1 MDLPLPTDLLQN
13 TSPYED
19 PATMSALSAAFTAQA
34 SQLATHHHQL
44 TRLTSLTEELVTA
57 MQNLQTSSADTS
69 SASASPSLAP
79 APVLQTAASPRLAL
93 PEKFDGNPGKC
104 KGFILQCSL
113 FLNQQPSPHSTDVS
127 KISFVS
133 SLLTGRALDWI
144 TAVWRTD
151 GSAFRSYDEF
161 LRDFQAVFEH
171 SKGGKGAEDLL
182 LELAQGRT
190 SAAEYA
196 LDFRTLA
203 AQTNWTDNSL
213 KVIFRRGLSHDLQTE
228 LACRDE
234 GKDFNQFV
242 HLAIQIDNLMR
253 SRRPGSRSATS
264 SRNLPL
270 PRYYSHMTA
279 DSSEPMQ
286 INATRLTEEEKER
299 RRSQR
304 LCLYCGEAGHFRQN
318 CPHRPINRDNAAVSL
333 TLNCLNSKSCV
344 TVPIEFFVNGKS
356 SSTSALL
363 DSGAAGNVMSLEFAE
378 LHKIPLIP
386 CISPLSVE
394 AVDGRPL
401 GTGRV
406 THLSQELHMRTG
418 LLHRELIQFYILQ
431 APHTPII
438 LGLPWLRKH
447 DPLLQW
453 TSGQIVSWGENCF
466 SDCLS
471 TIQPLT
477 LRSIREHPDDAVLKC
492 LPSMYHDLAEAFS
505 RSKATKLPPHRSY
518 DCAID
523 FLPNATP
530 PKGRVFPLSQPE
542 TEAMQKYIEEELSK
556 GFIRPSTS
564 PASAG
569 FFFVQKKDGGLRP
582 CIDYRALNE
591 RTVKFRYPLP
601 LVPAALEQLRK
612 ARFYTKLDL
621 RSAYNLVRIREGDEW
636 KTAFSTCTRHY
647 EYLVM
652 PFGLSI
658 SPAVF
663 QSFINDVFRDM
674 LNRQVVVYI
683 DDIPIYSD
691 TLEDHVQ
698 HVRAVLQR
706 LIQYQLFAK
715 IEKCDFHQT
724 SISFLGYIISPGGV
738 AMDEGKVK
746 AVVEWPRPTTL
757 KELQR
762 FLGFAN
768 FYRRFIRGFSMVAE
782 PLTALVRKGT
792 SCLPW
797 NEEATKAFSRL
808 KQAFTSAPILHH
820 PDPELPFVV
829 EVDASSTGL
838 GAVLSQ
844 RQGSPPKLYPC
855 AYYSKKLSSAERNYD
870 VGDRELLA
878 MKAAFEEWRHWL
890 EGSTHPFLVLTDH
903 KNLEYLRTAKRLN
916 PRQARW
922 SLFFS
927 RFQFT
932 ITFRPGSKNT
942 KADSLSRQFDSET
955 SITNPETILSP
966 DLVIGPIQWD
976 IETELE
982 LANAHT
988 GIHPECPPGKLYVPE
1003 TLREKVLKHVHALPS
1018 SGHPGITATIHLL
1031 QNRFWWSTLS
1041 QDVSRF
1047 VQQCKTCNIQKSSRL
1062 LPAGLLQPLPLPQRP
1077 WSHIA
1082 IDFITD
1088 LPPSDGHTTILTV
1101 IDRFSKACRL
1111 IPLSKLPT
1119 ALQTAEYL
1127 CNLVFRFY
1135 GLPEDIV
1142 SDRGAQFTSRVWSA
1156 FFQMLQVN
1164 VSLTS
1169 GYHPQANGQVERL
1182 NQEVSRFLRSYCQLH
1197 QKDWSRYLMWAEYA
1211 QNSIQKQSTGL
1222 TPFQCVLGFQ
1232 PPLFPWSG
1240 EPTNVPAVNDWLN
1253 RSEETW
1259 NLAHTHLQRAV
1270 NRGKRQA
1277 DRHRRSNPEY
1287 LPGQWVWLS
1296 TRNLR
1301 LNLPC
1306 KKLSPRFVGPYKILR
1321 QITPVS
1327 FRLALPRHLCI
1338 SPTFHVSLLKPAT
1351 PPTEEERGDSSR
1363 PSSQSNAVQTSQAIV
1378 VEGEE
1383 AYRVH
1388 QLLDS
1393 RRRGGHLQYLVD
1405 WEGCSPEERSWV
1417 NSRDILD
1424 PMLTQ
1429 EFHCNHPEKPAPRAR
1444 GRPRRRQH
1452 PLAGSR
1458 SQGGGSVTASSFPDS
1473 SISQSRAP
1481 SPEF

>member
-1 MDLPLPTDLLQN
+1 MDLPTDSSQN

-19 PATMSALSAAFTAQA
+19 PATIMALSAAINAQA

-44 TRLTSLTEELVTA
+44 SRFTSITEELVKA
-57 MQNLQTSSADTS
+57 MQTLRTPSSDASAETASPS
-69 SASASPSLAP
+69 SASLRS
-79 APVLQTAASPRLAL
+79 AL
-93 PEKFDGNPGKC
+93 PEKFDGSPGKC

-113 FLNQQPSPHSTDVS
+113 YLSQQPSPNVSDDS

-144 TAVWRTD
+144 TAVWETD
-151 GSAFRSYDEF
+151 GPAFRTYDEF
-161 LRDFQAVFEH
+161 LQEFQAVFEH

-182 LELAQGRT
+182 LELTQGRT

-196 LDFRTLA
+196 LEFRTLA
-203 AQTNWTDNSL
+203 AQTNWSDSSL
-213 KVIFRRGLSHDLQTE
+213 KVVFRRGLNHELQAE

-234 GKDFNQFV
+234 GRNFNQFAQ
-242 HLAIQIDNLMR
+242 LAIQIDNLMR
-253 SRRPGSRSATS
+253 SRRAGICATPS
-264 SRNLPL
+264 SRRVPVT
-270 PRYYSHMTA
+270 RYPSPMPI
-279 DSSEPMQ
+279 DSNEPMQ
-286 INATRLTEEEKER
+286 INSYHITDEERER

-304 LCLYCGEAGHFRQN
+304 LCLYCGGAGHFRQN
-318 CPHRPINRDNAAVSL
+318 CPHRPTNRDNAAVSL
-333 TLNCLNSKSCV
+333 TLGCLNSKSCV
-344 TVPIEFFVNGKS
+344 TVPVEFTVHGES
-356 SSTSALL
+356 VSISALL
-363 DSGAAGNVMSLEFAE
+363 DSGAAGNFMSREFAE
-378 LHKIPLIP
+378 LHRISLIP

-394 AVDGRPL
+394 AIDGRPL

-406 THLSQELHMRTG
+406 THLSQELYMRTR

-431 APHTPII
+431 APHIPVI
-438 LGLPWLRKH
+438 LGLPWLREH
-447 DPLLQW
+447 DPLIQW
-453 TSGQIVSWGENCF
+453 TSGQIISWGESCF

-471 TIQPLT
+471 TVQPLT
-477 LRSIREHPDDAVLKC
+477 LRSIQEHPDETVLKC

-505 RSKATKLPPHRSY
+505 KAKATKLPPHRSY

-523 FLPNATP
+523 FLPDVTP

-542 TEAMQKYIEEELSK
+542 TEAMRKYIEEELAK
-556 GFIRPSTS
+556 GFIRPSMS

-582 CIDYRALNE
+582 CIDYRALNDC
-591 RTVKFRYPLP
+591 TVKFRYPLP
-601 LVPAALEQLRK
+601 LVPAALELLRK
-612 ARFYTKLDL
+612 ARYYTKLDL
-621 RSAYNLVRIREGDEW
+621 RSAYNLVRIRKGDEW
-636 KTAFSTCTRHY
+636 KTAFSTCTGHY

-652 PFGLSI
+652 PFGLSN

-674 LNRQVVVYI
+674 LHRHVIVYI
-683 DDIPIYSD
+683 DDILIYSD

-706 LIQYQLFAK
+706 LLQYQLYAK

-724 SISFLGYIISPGGV
+724 STSFLSYLISPGGV
-738 AMDEGKVK
+738 TMDEGKVK
-746 AVVEWPRPTTL
+746 AVVEWSRPTTL

-768 FYRRFIRGFSMVAE
+768 FYRRFIRGFSTVTA

-792 SCLPW
+792 SRLPW
-797 NEEATKAFSRL
+797 SEEATKAFRRL
-808 KQAFTSAPILHH
+808 KQAFTSAPILRH

-855 AYYSKKLSSAERNYD
+855 AYYSRKLSSAERNYD

-878 MKAAFEEWRHWL
+878 MKAVFEEWRHWL
-890 EGSTHPFLVLTDH
+890 EGSTHPFIVLTDH

-932 ITFRPGSKNT
+932 ITFRQGSKNT
-942 KADSLSRQFDSET
+942 KADSLSRQFDSEDT
-955 SITNPETILSP
+955 IKNPETILSP
-966 DLVIGPIQWD
+966 DLVIRPVQWD
-976 IETELE
+976 IETELKLTNVDTE
-982 LANAHT
+982 VPL
-988 GIHPECPPGKLYVPE
+988 ECPPGKLYVPE
-1003 TLREKVLKHVHALPS
+1003 ALREKVLQHVHTLPS
-1018 SGHPGITATIHLL
+1018 SGHPGITATIHYL

-1041 QDVSRF
+1041 QDAS
-1047 VQQCKTCNIQKSSRL
+1047 
-1062 LPAGLLQPLPLPQRP
+1062 
-1077 WSHIA
+1077 
-1082 IDFITD
+1082 
-1088 LPPSDGHTTILTV
+1088 
-1101 IDRFSKACRL
+1101 
-1111 IPLSKLPT
+1111 
-1119 ALQTAEYL
+1119 
-1127 CNLVFRFY
+1127 RFY

-1142 SDRGAQFTSRVWSA
+1142 SDRGPQFTSRVWTA

-1182 NQEVSRFLRSYCQLH
+1182 NQEISRFLRSYCQLH

-1211 QNSIQKQSTGL
+1211 QNSIRKQSTGL

-1240 EPTNVPAVNDWLN
+1240 EPTNVLAVNDWLN
-1253 RSEETW
+1253 RSEATW

-1270 NRGKRQA
+1270 NRGKRLA
-1277 DRHRRSNPEY
+1277 DRHHRPNAEY
-1287 LPGQWVWLS
+1287 QPGQWVWLS

-1301 LNLPC
+1301 LHLPC
-1306 KKLSPRFVGPYKILR
+1306 KKLSPRFMGPYKILR

-1327 FRLALPRHLCI
+1327 FRLALPRHLRI
-1338 SPTFHVSLLKPAT
+1338 SPTFHVSLLKPAA
-1351 PPTEEERGDSSR
+1351 PPSEERRGNSSEF
-1363 PSSQSNAVQTSQAIV
+1363 SSQAII

-1393 RRRGGHLQYLVD
+1393 RRRRGQLQYLVD
-1405 WEGCSPEERSWV
+1405 WEGFSPEERSWV

-1424 PMLTQ
+1424 PLLTQ
-1429 EFHCNHPEKPAPRAR
+1429 EFHCNHPDKPAPRAR

-1452 PLAGSR
+1452 PRAGSR
-1458 SQGGGSVTASSFPDS
+1458 SQGGGALLWSPVPLVSPSLSHERPLPSSSAVHTFPSVCIICAVIAFTCCASMIIGSAFICLVHGVFLAND
-1473 SISQSRAP
+1473 
-1481 SPEF
+1481 

>member
-13 TSPYED
+13 TSPNED

-113 FLNQQPSPHSTDVS
+113 FLNQQPSPHSTDAS

-242 HLAIQIDNLMR
+242 HLAIQI
-253 SRRPGSRSATS
+253 
-264 SRNLPL
+264 
-270 PRYYSHMTA
+270 
-279 DSSEPMQ
+279 
-286 INATRLTEEEKER
+286 
-299 RRSQR
+299 
-304 LCLYCGEAGHFRQN
+304 
-318 CPHRPINRDNAAVSL
+318 
-333 TLNCLNSKSCV
+333 
-344 TVPIEFFVNGKS
+344 
-356 SSTSALL
+356 
-363 DSGAAGNVMSLEFAE
+363 
-378 LHKIPLIP
+378 
-386 CISPLSVE
+386 
-394 AVDGRPL
+394 
-401 GTGRV
+401 
-406 THLSQELHMRTG
+406 
-418 LLHRELIQFYILQ
+418 
-431 APHTPII
+431 
-438 LGLPWLRKH
+438 
-447 DPLLQW
+447 
-453 TSGQIVSWGENCF
+453 
-466 SDCLS
+466 
-471 TIQPLT
+471 
-477 LRSIREHPDDAVLKC
+477 
-492 LPSMYHDLAEAFS
+492 
-505 RSKATKLPPHRSY
+505 
-518 DCAID
+518 
-523 FLPNATP
+523 
-530 PKGRVFPLSQPE
+530 
-542 TEAMQKYIEEELSK
+542 
-556 GFIRPSTS
+556 
-564 PASAG
+564 
-569 FFFVQKKDGGLRP
+569 
-582 CIDYRALNE
+582 
-591 RTVKFRYPLP
+591 
-601 LVPAALEQLRK
+601 
-612 ARFYTKLDL
+612 
-621 RSAYNLVRIREGDEW
+621 
-636 KTAFSTCTRHY
+636 
-647 EYLVM
+647 
-652 PFGLSI
+652 
-658 SPAVF
+658 
-663 QSFINDVFRDM
+663 
-674 LNRQVVVYI
+674 
-683 DDIPIYSD
+683 
-691 TLEDHVQ
+691 
-698 HVRAVLQR
+698 
-706 LIQYQLFAK
+706 
-715 IEKCDFHQT
+715 EKCDFHQT

-746 AVVEWPRPTTL
+746 AVVEWPRPTKL

-903 KNLEYLRTAKRLN
+903 KNLEYLRTTKRLN

-955 SITNPETILSP
+955 SIKNPETILSP

-988 GIHPECPPGKLYVPE
+988 GIHPACPPGKLYVPE

-1041 QDVSRF
+1041 QDVSWF

-1142 SDRGAQFTSRVWSA
+1142 SDRGAQFTSHVWSA

-1327 FRLALPRHLCI
+1327 FRLALPRHLRI
-1338 SPTFHVSLLKPAT
+1338 SPTFHVSLLKPAM
-1351 PPTEEERGDSSR
+1351 PPTEEGRGS
-1363 PSSQSNAVQTSQAIV
+1363 PSISGWLGGLQ
-1378 VEGEE
+1378 
-1383 AYRVH
+1383 
-1388 QLLDS
+1388 S
-1393 RRRGGHLQYLVD
+1393 RRTILGQFKGH
-1405 WEGCSPEERSWV
+1405 PRSYA
-1417 NSRDILD
+1417 
-1424 PMLTQ
+1424 
-1429 EFHCNHPEKPAPRAR
+1429 HAR
-1444 GRPRRRQH
+1444 VS
-1452 PLAGSR
+1452 L
-1458 SQGGGSVTASSFPDS
+1458 
-1473 SISQSRAP
+1473 
-1481 SPEF
+1481 